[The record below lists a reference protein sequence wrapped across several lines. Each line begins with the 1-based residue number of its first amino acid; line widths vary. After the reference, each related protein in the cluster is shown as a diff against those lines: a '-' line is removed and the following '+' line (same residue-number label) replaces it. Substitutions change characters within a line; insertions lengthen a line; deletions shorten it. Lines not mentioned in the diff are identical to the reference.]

1 MNWLLLTR
9 QEREEFGAS
18 HKANHCKLWETLRSK
33 SLVCWGKFGNFYCL
47 RIGDLEFSKSCI
59 TWEQGWGG
67 GGGQEERRA
76 KQPKRLIQIFP
87 SWPVSLQ
94 LGRIVCAGR
103 ETTGAQ
109 LLRTQLL
116 LLISWV
122 TLGCDISAGALEE

>member
-67 GGGQEERRA
+67 WSGGEKGKTAQKTYSDLSFLACFAAAWENCVCREGDNRSTVA
-76 KQPKRLIQIFP
+76 KNTAP
-87 SWPVSLQ
+87 
-94 LGRIVCAGR
+94 A
-103 ETTGAQ
+103 T
-109 LLRTQLL
+109 
-116 LLISWV
+116 
-122 TLGCDISAGALEE
+122 D